1 MVTARLSLED
11 AKEKGWLLDGYPRSS
26 AQAESLEKLNVR
38 PDIYVVLDVRKTM
51 MLSLLMIMPDNDI
64 APLPMRLLGIY
75 SPQNLL
81 ENTPILAQE
90 TEFSYMDIKIY
101 VRFGAKKKQIRAFRI
116 ISKLYLVCESAVISF
131 STSEGILNICL

>member
-90 TEFSYMDIKIY
+90 TKFSYMDIKIY
-101 VRFGAKKKQIRAFRI
+101 VRFGAQKNR
-116 ISKLYLVCESAVISF
+116 
-131 STSEGILNICL
+131 

>member
-64 APLPMRLLGIY
+64 APLPMRLFTTKLIGEYNNIGTRNKICIHGY
-75 SPQNLL
+75 QNLC
-81 ENTPILAQE
+81 T
-90 TEFSYMDIKIY
+90 FWCS
-101 VRFGAKKKQIRAFRI
+101 KKQIRAFRI
-116 ISKLYLVCESAVISF
+116 IPKLYVVCESAIISF
-131 STSEGILNICL
+131 SISEGILNKCL